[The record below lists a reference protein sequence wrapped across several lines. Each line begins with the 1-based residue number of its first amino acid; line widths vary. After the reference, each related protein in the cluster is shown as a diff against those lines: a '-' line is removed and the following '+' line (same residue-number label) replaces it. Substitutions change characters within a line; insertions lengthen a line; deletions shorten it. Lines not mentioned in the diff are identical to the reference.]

1 MLVLIK
7 ETSITEST
15 YLIEAIT
22 IEAAKEIAKSADQ
35 LTVLD
40 KKEISN
46 EFECEEISE
55 NRAIEIVESIYDC
68 NDLEFFVNVN
78 QNC

>member
-40 KKEISN
+40 KKEINN

>member
-46 EFECEEISE
+46 EFECEGISE

-68 NDLEFFVNVN
+68 DDLEFFVNVN

>member
-40 KKEISN
+40 KKEINN

-68 NDLEFFVNVN
+68 DDLEFFVNVN